1 MSEENTTSDLLDL
14 PARLVAALRNAVEIA
29 QLGRRE
35 RVAHTPYELAMN
47 ETNFRLRRYGLA
59 ETADAQAL
67 VADGAASVRGEAA
80 INGDDPAKAAAA
92 AKSKGK
98 SAAASKRAAAAAAA
112 TDAAADEQ
120 SHARRPRPSIVLVPP
135 LMLTADVYD
144 VAPETSAVSA
154 LAASGIDPW
163 VVDFGAP
170 ERQEGGLERTLT
182 DHIVAISEAVDFVR
196 RETGRDVHLAGY
208 SQGGIFAYL
217 VAAYRYSQGLA
228 SVITFGSPVNVHQGL
243 LPGLPDEIVLGLV
256 KPISRLVAAGF
267 PSGAVPAWL
276 SRNAFKMLSPTKE
289 LRHQLEF
296 LGSLHDRDALMRREG
311 ARRFLS
317 DEGWVAWPGP
327 AFSEFLEQ
335 MVTGNRL
342 FSGGFVVE
350 GRTVTLADLT
360 CPVLAFVGEND
371 DIAKA
376 RTVRSLGEAAL
387 RASLYETSLCA
398 GHMGLVIGSSAM
410 RDTWPT
416 VAGWIHWREDNG
428 DKPAC
433 VVPLGS
439 KATKSRS
446 KRRGP
451 AGNGAES
458 KSASIDED
466 DAHSQEAPSLMSAA
480 SSLGFD
486 ALHLLADIV
495 GSGAEAFWTL
505 GTNVASQIPR
515 LARLEG
521 LRRDTRVGLA
531 LTLSEQAQASP
542 DSTFFL
548 YEGRAHTYADADRRV
563 DAIVRGLLS
572 VGVRAGDNVGV
583 LMSSRPSALAV
594 VVAANRLGAVSVM
607 LRGDEYLAEE
617 IRLAQVE
624 HMVSDPNHA
633 AAAMAAFD
641 GRVHVLGGVGNP
653 ARSLPAG
660 ANDME
665 AIEPELVA
673 VPQWYRPSPGKA
685 EDVAFVFFSGR
696 GAALH
701 ANRITNRRWALSALG
716 TASAVA
722 MSPGDTVYSWTP
734 IQHPTGLLVSMS
746 AALAA
751 GSRVALAHGF
761 GAETFWEDVRRY
773 GATVVFYTGAVLR
786 ELIDAPRRSSEHNH
800 SVRMFA
806 GSGMPAPLWR
816 RLLERFEPTN
826 VLEFYASTESNAI
839 LANVSG
845 RKIGALGRPI
855 PGSAQVCLAAWDV
868 ETDRPVFDDAG
879 YVWRAARGASGMLL
893 ARVDRDRGGLENR
906 PMRNVFEV
914 GDAWHVTGSICRIDE
929 DGDYWLV
936 DRVAD
941 MIRTDRGVFPSRPIE
956 LALWEIDAVSE
967 VAAYALELSP
977 SVDVPAAALVL
988 RTGVTLDAADLARKA
1003 GELPVRSRPVIVRV
1017 LCELPRTP
1025 GYRVLKDP
1033 LRRQGIPAQEIEEGR
1048 VLWRDPSNG
1057 TYQRLDAARLATL
1070 RG

>member
-1 MSEENTTSDLLDL
+1 MSEEAPTSDLLDL

-35 RVAHTPYELAMN
+35 RIAHTPYELAMN
-47 ETNFRLRRYGLA
+47 EANFRLRRYGLA
-59 ETADAQAL
+59 DDVDSET
-67 VADGAASVRGEAA
+67 GAAAER
-80 INGDDPAKAAAA
+80 
-92 AKSKGK
+92 
-98 SAAASKRAAAAAAA
+98 
-112 TDAAADEQ
+112 DAAAP
-120 SHARRPRPSIVLVPP
+120 HRRAAQARPSIILIPP

-144 VAPETSAVSA
+144 VAPETSAVSH
-154 LAASGIDPW
+154 LAASDIDPW

-170 ERQEGGLERTLT
+170 ERQEGGLQRTLT
-182 DHIVAISEAVDFVR
+182 DHIVAVSEAVDYVR
-196 RETGRDVHLAGY
+196 GQTGRNVHLAGY

-217 VAAYRYSQGLA
+217 VAAYRYSEGLA

-243 LPGLPDEIVLGLV
+243 VPGVPDELVLGLV
-256 KPISRLVAAGF
+256 KPLGRLVTAGL

-327 AFSEFLEQ
+327 AFSDFLEQ
-335 MVTGNRL
+335 MVMGNRL

-350 GRTVTLADLT
+350 GRTVTLADMT

-376 RTVRSLGEAAL
+376 RTVRSLADVAL
-387 RASLYETSLCA
+387 RAKLYETSLRA
-398 GHMGLVIGSSAM
+398 GHMGLVIGSLAM
-410 RDTWPT
+410 RETWPT
-416 VAGWIHWREDNG
+416 VTGWIQWQEG
-428 DKPAC
+428 AGEKPAR

-439 KATKSRS
+439 RIAESR
-446 KRRGP
+446 GVADAA
-451 AGNGAES
+451 AGNGAGRMAES
-458 KSASIDED
+458 EEE
-466 DAHSQEAPSLMSAA
+466 QEGGAESEELPSLLSAA
-480 SSLGFD
+480 GSLGLD

-505 GTNVASQIPR
+505 GTNVASQVPR
-515 LARLEG
+515 LARLEA

-531 LTLSEQAQASP
+531 LTLAEQAAASP
-542 DSTFFL
+542 TSTFFL

-572 VGVRAGDNVGV
+572 LGVRTGDNVGV
-583 LMSSRPSALAV
+583 LMNSRPSALAV
-594 VVAANRLGAVSVM
+594 VAAVNRLGAVSVM
-607 LRGDEYLAEE
+607 LRGDDHLPQE
-617 IRLAQVE
+617 IRLADVD
-624 HMVSDPNHA
+624 HMVADPNHA
-633 AAAMAAFD
+633 EAALAAFH

-653 ARSLPAG
+653 DRELPAG

-665 AIEPELVA
+665 AIDPDLVA

-685 EDVAFVFFSGR
+685 EDVAFVFFSGH
-696 GAALH
+696 GAGLH

-722 MSPGDTVYSWTP
+722 MSPSDTVYGWTP

-786 ELIDAPRRSSEHNH
+786 ELIDAPRRPSEHNH

-826 VLEFYASTESNAI
+826 VLEFYASTEGSAI

-855 PGSAQVCLAAWDV
+855 PGSAEVCLAAWDV
-868 ETDRPVFDDAG
+868 EADRPVLDDAG

-893 ARVDRDRGGLENR
+893 ARVERERGALEGR
-906 PMRNVFEV
+906 PMRNVFEA
-914 GDAWHVTGSICRIDE
+914 GDAWHVTGNICRIDE
-929 DGDYWLV
+929 EGDYWLV

-941 MIRTDRGVFPSRPIE
+941 MIRSGRGTIPSRPIE
-956 LALWEIDAVSE
+956 EALWELDSVSE

-988 RTGVTLDAADLARKA
+988 RGSGGLDVAELSRKA
-1003 GELPVRSRPVIVRV
+1003 GELPVRSRPVIIRV
-1017 LCELPRTP
+1017 LRELPRTP
-1025 GYRVLKDP
+1025 GYRVLKGP
-1033 LRRQGIPAQEIEEGR
+1033 LRSHGIPAEDIEQGR
-1048 VLWRDPSNG
+1048 VLWLDPASG
-1057 TYQRLDAARLATL
+1057 AYQTLDQATLATL